1 MNPVD
6 TFGRI
11 SAAFSAPS
19 GGATTGS
26 ATTGGAPPSARRPAP
41 SRGTPTE
48 RDDGRRPLLGRA
60 PRAPAIAAAALLAL
74 GAAIAGAGCGAQGG
88 GEPLSP
94 ALSASPVAQAE
105 LRRILTRFANGAR
118 AERLALEPELLAFR
132 KRYPGDDLARV
143 AETHLA
149 WIALEQGDIRRAE
162 ALSAEIEARGRGA
175 TGDIARVLR
184 GAALRRAGKPKPAY
198 GVLRPLVSKVIDPY
212 VRSLLNEEVTAA
224 AMEAGAWTQAIELMG
239 VWLREASDDERA
251 AVRAQIGA
259 LLRKVPIERL
269 VDALRAGQ
277 AAGEVVEP
285 EVDLRS
291 LIAERLAIV
300 ARERRDVALAKELLD
315 RAGPLLGAQG
325 DALSELWTG
334 AGTARVEPPTVG
346 LLLSTRTQ
354 QSRRRGVEV
363 AAGVAH
369 GLGLLRPGSDARLVS
384 RDVGGEGS
392 VDEALNSLT
401 AEGAAVLIA
410 GSDREQATAVAK
422 FARANAIPVLLVH
435 PPEPAAL
442 DGAFVFVVGEEP
454 ARSIE
459 VLAAALAERGAR
471 PVALVGGDA
480 GAQQGADASAG
491 GSPAGSAG
499 GSPAG
504 GAPAGSVG
512 GSPAGS
518 AGGSPASSAA
528 VGPGAAAA
536 ASGAAAAP
544 PAEGGV
550 ALALP
555 CDGAFDPRALRPPGI
570 RGLILAGDAPCA
582 EQALRAA
589 PRSVTVAL
597 SFEAAISPPPGS
609 LVATAGLF
617 PFAAAPASAQ
627 RLPGGDAPGAPP
639 EDAPGAAVA
648 LPAWLATHPTPPSFW
663 AALGRDAGVLAWAGV
678 QRLPKTG
685 TEDPAEVKARR
696 LAAARAL
703 SSATAELW
711 TTSATGF
718 GGKRVLPRA
727 IGYREIGKA
736 R

>member
-19 GGATTGS
+19 GGAATGS
-26 ATTGGAPPSARRPAP
+26 ATTGGATTGGAPPCAGRPAP
-41 SRGTPTE
+41 SGGATTE
-48 RDDGRRPLLGRA
+48 RDDGRRPLWGRA
-60 PRAPAIAAAALLAL
+60 PRAPAITAAVLLAL
-74 GAAIAGAGCGAQGG
+74 GAAIAGAGCAAQGG
-88 GEPLSP
+88 GEPVSP
-94 ALSASPVAQAE
+94 ALSASPAAQAE

-162 ALSAEIEARGRGA
+162 ALSAEIEARGRGV

-239 VWLREASDDERA
+239 VWLREASDDDRA

-454 ARSIE
+454 TRSIE

-471 PVALVGGDA
+471 PVALVGSNA

-504 GAPAGSVG
+504 P
-512 GSPAGS
+512 
-518 AGGSPASSAA
+518 AA

-536 ASGAAAAP
+536 AAGPAAAP

-589 PRSVTVAL
+589 PRSVTIAL

-627 RLPGGDAPGAPP
+627 RLPGVPGGDAPGAPP
-639 EDAPGAAVA
+639 QEAPGAAVG

>member
-19 GGATTGS
+19 GGAATGS
-26 ATTGGAPPSARRPAP
+26 ATTGGAPPCARRPAP
-41 SRGTPTE
+41 SGGAPTE
-48 RDDGRRPLLGRA
+48 RDDGRRPLVRRARRA
-60 PRAPAIAAAALLAL
+60 PRAPAITAAALLAL

-88 GEPLSP
+88 GEPVSP
-94 ALSASPVAQAE
+94 ALSASPAAQAE

-162 ALSAEIEARGRGA
+162 ALAAEIEARGRGA

-224 AMEAGAWTQAIELMG
+224 AMEAGAWTQAIELMS
-239 VWLREASDDERA
+239 VWLREASDDDRA

-269 VDALRAGQ
+269 VGALRAGQ

-392 VDEALNSLT
+392 VDEALSSLT

-459 VLAAALAERGAR
+459 VLAAALAERGAK

-491 GSPAGSAG
+491 GAPAGA
-499 GSPAG
+499 AG
-504 GAPAGSVG
+504 GAPAG
-512 GSPAGS
+512 PA
-518 AGGSPASSAA
+518 AGV

-536 ASGAAAAP
+536 ASGAAASPGAAAPP

-555 CDGAFDPRALRPPGI
+555 CDGAFDPRALRPLGI
-570 RGLILAGDAPCA
+570 RGLILSGDAPCA

-589 PRSVTVAL
+589 PRSVTIAL

-627 RLPGGDAPGAPP
+627 RLPGGSAPGAPP
-639 EDAPGAAVA
+639 QDAPGAAVA
-648 LPAWLATHPTPPSFW
+648 LAAWLATHPTPPSFW

-696 LAAARAL
+696 LAAASAL

>member
-26 ATTGGAPPSARRPAP
+26 ATTGGAPPGAGRPAP
-41 SRGTPTE
+41 SGGAPTE
-48 RDDGRRPLLGRA
+48 RDDGRRPLFGRA
-60 PRAPAIAAAALLAL
+60 PRAPAITAAFLLAL

-94 ALSASPVAQAE
+94 ALSASPAAQAE

-149 WIALEQGDIRRAE
+149 WIALERGDIRRAE
-162 ALSAEIEARGRGA
+162 ALSAEIEARGRGT

-291 LIAERLAIV
+291 LVAERLAIV

-471 PVALVGGDA
+471 PVALVGSDA

-499 GSPAG
+499 GSSAGSSGGPPAG
-504 GAPAGSVG
+504 P
-512 GSPAGS
+512 
-518 AGGSPASSAA
+518 AA

-536 ASGAAAAP
+536 AAGLAAAP

-555 CDGAFDPRALRPPGI
+555 CDGAFDPRALRPLGI

-589 PRSVTVAL
+589 PRAVTIAL

-617 PFAAAPASAQ
+617 PFVAAPASAQ

-639 EDAPGAAVA
+639 QDAPGAAVG

-727 IGYREIGKA
+727 VGYREIGKA

>member
-11 SAAFSAPS
+11 SAAFSAPI

-26 ATTGGAPPSARRPAP
+26 ATTGGAPRHARRPAP
-41 SRGTPTE
+41 TE
-48 RDDGRRPLLGRA
+48 RDDRRQPLLA
-60 PRAPAIAAAALLAL
+60 RAPAITAAALLAL

-88 GEPLSP
+88 GEPVSP
-94 ALSASPVAQAE
+94 ALSASPAAQAE

-143 AETHLA
+143 ADTHLA

-184 GAALRRAGKPKPAY
+184 GAALRRAGKPKPAF

-224 AMEAGAWTQAIELMG
+224 AMEAGAWTQAIELMS
-239 VWLREASDDERA
+239 VWLREASDDDRA

-259 LLRKVPIERL
+259 LLRKIPIERL

-277 AAGEVVEP
+277 AAGEVVAP

-315 RAGPLLGAQG
+315 RAGPLLGPQG

-354 QSRRRGVEV
+354 RSRRRGVEI

-392 VDEALNSLT
+392 VDEALSSLT

-422 FARANAIPVLLVH
+422 FARTNAIPVLLVH

-471 PVALVGGDA
+471 PVALVGSDA
-480 GAQQGADASAG
+480 GAEQGAGASVGGAAAG
-491 GSPAGSAG
+491 SAAGAPAGS
-499 GSPAG
+499 AG
-504 GAPAGSVG
+504 GAPAGSAG
-512 GSPAGS
+512 GAPAG
-518 AGGSPASSAA
+518 PAPGVARQGAA
-528 VGPGAAAA
+528 VAAPGAAAPPGTA
-536 ASGAAAAP
+536 GAA

-550 ALALP
+550 ALTLP
-555 CDGAFDPRALRPPGI
+555 CDGAFDPRALRPLGI

-589 PRSVTVAL
+589 PRSVTIAL

-617 PFAAAPASAQ
+617 PFTAAPASAQ
-627 RLPGGDAPGAPP
+627 RPPGGGAP
-639 EDAPGAAVA
+639 DASAQGAPGAAVA
-648 LPAWLATHPTPPSFW
+648 LAAWLATHPTPPSFW

-696 LAAARAL
+696 LAAASAL

>member
-26 ATTGGAPPSARRPAP
+26 ATTGGAPPRARRPAP
-41 SRGTPTE
+41 SGGAPTE
-48 RDDGRRPLLGRA
+48 RDDGRRPLLDRA
-60 PRAPAIAAAALLAL
+60 RRAPAIAAAALLAL

-88 GEPLSP
+88 GEPVSP
-94 ALSASPVAQAE
+94 ALSASPAAQAE

-143 AETHLA
+143 ADTHLA

-224 AMEAGAWTQAIELMG
+224 AMEAGAWTQAIELMS

-269 VDALRAGQ
+269 VGALRAGQ

-346 LLLSTRTQ
+346 LLLSTRTL

-392 VDEALNSLT
+392 VDEALSSLT

-459 VLAAALAERGAR
+459 VLAAALAERGAK

-480 GAQQGADASAG
+480 GAQQDADASAG
-491 GSPAGSAG
+491 GAPPGSAG
-499 GSPAG
+499 GATPGSAG
-504 GAPAGSVG
+504 GAPPG
-512 GSPAGS
+512 
-518 AGGSPASSAA
+518 PASGAG
-528 VGPGAAAA
+528 GPGASAA
-536 ASGAAAAP
+536 ASGAATAA

-589 PRSVTVAL
+589 PRSVTIAL
-597 SFEAAISPPPGS
+597 GFEAAISPPPGS

-639 EDAPGAAVA
+639 QDAPGAAVA
-648 LPAWLATHPTPPSFW
+648 LEAWLATHPTPPSFW

-696 LAAARAL
+696 LAAASAL
-703 SSATAELW
+703 SRAAAELW

-727 IGYREIGKA
+727 IGYREMGKA

>member
-19 GGATTGS
+19 GGATTGG
-26 ATTGGAPPSARRPAP
+26 ATTGGAPPCAGRPAP
-41 SRGTPTE
+41 SGGAPTE
-48 RDDGRRPLLGRA
+48 RDAGRRPLFGRA
-60 PRAPAIAAAALLAL
+60 PRAPAITAAALLAL

-88 GEPLSP
+88 GEPVSP
-94 ALSASPVAQAE
+94 ALSASPAAQAE

-118 AERLALEPELLAFR
+118 AERLALEPELVAFR

-224 AMEAGAWTQAIELMG
+224 AMEAGAWTQAIELMS
-239 VWLREASDDERA
+239 VWLREASDDDRA
-251 AVRAQIGA
+251 AVRAQVGA

-392 VDEALNSLT
+392 VDEALSSLT

-459 VLAAALAERGAR
+459 VLASALAERGAK

-480 GAQQGADASAG
+480 GAQQGAEAAAG
-491 GSPAGSAG
+491 GAPAGSAG
-499 GSPAG
+499 GAPAGPAG
-504 GAPAGSVG
+504 GAPAG
-512 GSPAGS
+512 PA
-518 AGGSPASSAA
+518 AGIA
-528 VGPGAAAA
+528 GPGAAAA
-536 ASGAAAAP
+536 SPGAAAPP

-555 CDGAFDPRALRPPGI
+555 CDGAFDARALRPLGI

-589 PRSVTVAL
+589 PRSVTIAL

-627 RLPGGDAPGAPP
+627 RLPGGSAPGAPP
-639 EDAPGAAVA
+639 QDAPGAAVA
-648 LPAWLATHPTPPSFW
+648 LAAWLATHPTPPSFW

-696 LAAARAL
+696 LAAASAL

-727 IGYREIGKA
+727 IGHREIGKA

>member
-26 ATTGGAPPSARRPAP
+26 ATTGGAPPCARRPAP
-41 SRGTPTE
+41 SGGAPTE
-48 RDDGRRPLLGRA
+48 RDDGRRRLLARA
-60 PRAPAIAAAALLAL
+60 PRAPAITAAALLAL

-88 GEPLSP
+88 GEPVSP
-94 ALSASPVAQAE
+94 ALSASPAAQAE

-175 TGDIARVLR
+175 TGDVARVLR

-224 AMEAGAWTQAIELMG
+224 AMEAGAWTQAIELMS
-239 VWLREASDDERA
+239 VWLREASDDDRA
-251 AVRAQIGA
+251 TVRAQIGA

-269 VDALRAGQ
+269 VGALRAGQ

-392 VDEALNSLT
+392 VDEALSSLT

-459 VLAAALAERGAR
+459 VLAAALAERGAK

-491 GSPAGSAG
+491 GAPAGSAG
-499 GSPAG
+499 G
-504 GAPAGSVG
+504 APAG
-512 GSPAGS
+512 PA
-518 AGGSPASSAA
+518 AGVAGPGAA
-528 VGPGAAAA
+528 APPGAAALPGAAAPPGAAAA
-536 ASGAAAAP
+536 A

-555 CDGAFDPRALRPPGI
+555 CDGVFDARALRPLGI

-589 PRSVTVAL
+589 PRSVTIAL

-627 RLPGGDAPGAPP
+627 RLPGGGAPGAPP
-639 EDAPGAAVA
+639 QDAPGAAVA
-648 LPAWLATHPTPPSFW
+648 LATWLATHPTPPSFW

-696 LAAARAL
+696 LAAASAM
-703 SSATAELW
+703 SNATAELW

>member
-1 MNPVD
+1 M
-6 TFGRI
+6 
-11 SAAFSAPS
+11 
-19 GGATTGS
+19 
-26 ATTGGAPPSARRPAP
+26 
-41 SRGTPTE
+41 
-48 RDDGRRPLLGRA
+48 
-60 PRAPAIAAAALLAL
+60 
-74 GAAIAGAGCGAQGG
+74 
-88 GEPLSP
+88 
-94 ALSASPVAQAE
+94 
-105 LRRILTRFANGAR
+105 
-118 AERLALEPELLAFR
+118 
-132 KRYPGDDLARV
+132 
-143 AETHLA
+143 
-149 WIALEQGDIRRAE
+149 
-162 ALSAEIEARGRGA
+162 
-175 TGDIARVLR
+175 LR

-354 QSRRRGVEV
+354 QSRRRGVEL

-459 VLAAALAERGAR
+459 VLAAALAERGAK
-471 PVALVGGDA
+471 PVALVGGEA

-491 GSPAGSAG
+491 GAPAGSASGPPAGSAG
-499 GSPAG
+499 G
-504 GAPAGSVG
+504 APAG
-512 GSPAGS
+512 PATG
-518 AGGSPASSAA
+518 
-528 VGPGAAAA
+528 VVRPGAAAA
-536 ASGAAAAP
+536 TSGAAAPPGAAAAP

-555 CDGAFDPRALRPPGI
+555 CDGAFDPRALRPQGI

-589 PRSVTVAL
+589 PRSVTIAL

-639 EDAPGAAVA
+639 QDAPGAAVA
-648 LPAWLATHPTPPSFW
+648 LAAWLATHPTPPSFW

-696 LAAARAL
+696 LAAASAL
-703 SSATAELW
+703 SGATAELW

>member
-11 SAAFSAPS
+11 SAAFSAPR

-26 ATTGGAPPSARRPAP
+26 ATTGGAPPCARRPAP
-41 SRGTPTE
+41 LGGAPTE
-48 RDDGRRPLLGRA
+48 RDARRPLFGRA
-60 PRAPAIAAAALLAL
+60 PRAPAITAAALLAL
-74 GAAIAGAGCGAQGG
+74 GAAVAGAGCGAPGG
-88 GEPLSP
+88 GEPVSP
-94 ALSASPVAQAE
+94 ALSASPAAQAE
-105 LRRILTRFANGAR
+105 LRGILTRFANGAR
-118 AERLALEPELLAFR
+118 AERLALEPELVAFR

-143 AETHLA
+143 ADTHLA
-149 WIALEQGDIRRAE
+149 WIALERGDIRRAE

-239 VWLREASDDERA
+239 VWLREASDDDRA

-291 LIAERLAIV
+291 LVAERLAIV

-459 VLAAALAERGAR
+459 VLAAALADRGAK

-491 GSPAGSAG
+491 GAPAGA
-499 GSPAG
+499 AG
-504 GAPAGSVG
+504 GAAAGAA
-512 GSPAGS
+512 AG
-518 AGGSPASSAA
+518 
-528 VGPGAAAA
+528 VVRPGAAAA
-536 ASGAAAAP
+536 ASGAAAPPGTAAAP
-544 PAEGGV
+544 PVEGGV

-555 CDGAFDPRALRPPGI
+555 CDGAFDPRALRPLGI

-589 PRSVTVAL
+589 PRSVTIAL
-597 SFEAAISPPPGS
+597 SFEAAIAPPPGS

-639 EDAPGAAVA
+639 QDAPGAAVA
-648 LPAWLATHPTPPSFW
+648 LAAWLATHPTPPSFW

-696 LAAARAL
+696 LAAASAL

>member
-6 TFGRI
+6 IFGRI

-19 GGATTGS
+19 GGATRGS
-26 ATTGGAPPSARRPAP
+26 ATTGGAPPRARRPAP
-41 SRGTPTE
+41 SGGAPTE
-48 RDDGRRPLLGRA
+48 RDDGRRPLFGRA
-60 PRAPAIAAAALLAL
+60 PRAPAITAAALLAL

-88 GEPLSP
+88 GEPVSP
-94 ALSASPVAQAE
+94 ALSASPAAQAE

-149 WIALEQGDIRRAE
+149 WIALERGDIRRAE
-162 ALSAEIEARGRGA
+162 SLSAEIEARGRGA

-224 AMEAGAWTQAIELMG
+224 AMEAGAWTQAVELMS
-239 VWLREASDDERA
+239 VWLREASDDDRA

-269 VDALRAGQ
+269 VGALRAGQ

-392 VDEALNSLT
+392 VDEALSSLT

-410 GSDREQATAVAK
+410 GSDREQATAAAK

-459 VLAAALAERGAR
+459 VLAAALAERGAK

-480 GAQQGADASAG
+480 GAQQGAGAS
-491 GSPAGSAG
+491 
-499 GSPAG
+499 AG
-504 GAPAGSVG
+504 GAPAGSAG
-512 GSPAGS
+512 GAPAGAA
-518 AGGSPASSAA
+518 AGVVVPAAA
-528 VGPGAAAA
+528 AAAPGAAAP
-536 ASGAAAAP
+536 P

-555 CDGAFDPRALRPPGI
+555 CDGAFDPRALRPLGI
-570 RGLILAGDAPCA
+570 RGLILSGDAPCA

-589 PRSVTVAL
+589 PRSVTIAL

-627 RLPGGDAPGAPP
+627 RLPGGSAPGAPP
-639 EDAPGAAVA
+639 QDAPGAAGA
-648 LPAWLATHPTPPSFW
+648 LAAWLATHPTPPSFW

-696 LAAARAL
+696 LAAASAM

-727 IGYREIGKA
+727 IGYREIGRA